1 MVEHRSNPRGRG
13 VTLRAGGG
21 EICRYVVRGI
31 VRIEA
36 GRGGIIEIFGMA
48 AKASRR
54 QRRREI
60 SSNVAA

>member
-1 MVEHRSNPRGRG
+1 VVERRACPRGHV

-36 GRGGIIEIFGMA
+36 DRGGVIEIFGVA
-48 AKASRR
+48 AIASRR